1 MRSRKRIENGG
12 SSPIPRAHEKVCKRR
27 SCLTVPRTGTGALA
41 EKAKPCR
48 ENPGKG
54 TRRRLIGGLHE
65 WRHDSPTVPTWNPV
79 NALPGE
85 DAGDSQWETKTPWSF
100 TAA

>member
-54 TRRRLIGGLHE
+54 TRQVG
-65 WRHDSPTVPTWNPV
+65 PVPSEEGVPDPREY
-79 NALPGE
+79 LE
-85 DAGDSQWETKTPWSF
+85 IRSQ
-100 TAA
+100 